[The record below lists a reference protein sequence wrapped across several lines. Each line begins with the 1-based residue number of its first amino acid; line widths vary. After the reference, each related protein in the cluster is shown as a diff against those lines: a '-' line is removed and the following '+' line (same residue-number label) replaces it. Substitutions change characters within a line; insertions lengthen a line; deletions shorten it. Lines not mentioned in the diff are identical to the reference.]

1 MILMYATEEV
11 YGKENLKNQNVD
23 PVITVNTEVIEDVK
37 KLLILEAAVLIKTI
51 NYGNTMKNSFF
62 YIVYDKNELP
72 AAICENLD
80 ELTKF
85 LEKPNKAD
93 TKSCV
98 CRYLHGLSQFI
109 FDKQM
114 NKYTLFK
121 VEK

>member
-1 MILMYATEEV
+1 MILTYVTEGV
-11 YGKENLKNQNVD
+11 YGKEKLKSQNVAF
-23 PVITVNTEVIEDVK
+23 VTTVNTEVIEVVK

-51 NYGNTMKNSFF
+51 YYGNTMKNSFF

-72 AAICENLD
+72 AAICDNLE
-80 ELTKF
+80 ELTNF
-85 LEKPNKAD
+85 LEKPNKDD
-93 TKSCV
+93 TKSCL
-98 CRYLHGLSQFI
+98 CRYFKGLSQFI